1 MQAMVTQDC
10 GPKSHRPEADAYA
23 TSSRIFTA
31 LLLVIA
37 LATALAVLLLPANA
51 VLVVNTALYAAL
63 ALLLAFATWTD
74 LTTQQIPNQLTY
86 ASIVASLAL
95 VGLRSLILLSSDIE
109 KSYAYITDSF
119 VGAIVCSSIAFLGW
133 QAKTIG
139 GGDVKLLFAIGLVL
153 GLGPTLEAAIAAHSI
168 AVVFLIVKNLPR
180 ELVQRTRANRR
191 QVRTAQSVSSEG
203 AVPMA
208 GFYTCGVVAALWFL

>member
-10 GPKSHRPEADAYA
+10 NVKSRHPVADTVP
-23 TSSRIFTA
+23 TSSRIFAA

-37 LATALAVLLLPANA
+37 LATALAVLLLPAHA
-51 VLVVNTALYAAL
+51 VLVVNTALYATL
-63 ALLLAFATWTD
+63 ALLLAFATCTD

-95 VGLRSLILLSSDIE
+95 VGLRSLILLSSDID
-109 KSYAYITDSF
+109 KSYAYVTDSF
-119 VGAIVCSSIAFLGW
+119 VGAIVCGSIAFLGW
-133 QAKTIG
+133 QAKAIG

-168 AVVFLIVKNLPR
+168 AVVFLIVKNLPK
-180 ELVQRTRANRR
+180 EIDQRTRANRR
-191 QVRTAQSVSSEG
+191 KVRTAQRVSNAG